1 MPTLRCPSCYYATTV
16 RKDSVE
22 GVSCEKCG
30 TNLFDYYYKGRS
42 ASEASLLISEK
53 GAEFK
58 KKKAKSERDYKK
70 KNGSKTLEQSS
81 EGHSKSMRN
90 VMSDKES
97 LTESVVAYTIVG
109 TILLSIYGGFQYFQL
124 RSGVQEST
132 IEMLNDNGYPGYTA
146 DGITLHLSAAFGGI
160 ATAKVFLKDNSGA
173 TQAIEVEVTQK
184 GIPILSIFT
193 GSEYYT
199 EISGLELMQLR

>member
-1 MPTLRCPSCYYATTV
+1 MPILRCPSCYYATTV
-16 RKDSVE
+16 RKDSIE
-22 GVSCEKCG
+22 GVSCEKCE

-42 ASEASLLISEK
+42 ASEATLLITEK

-70 KNGSKTLEQSS
+70 KNISETLKQSS
-81 EGHSKSMRN
+81 EGNPKSMRN
-90 VMSDKES
+90 VMSNKES
-97 LTESVVAYTIVG
+97 LTESVVGYIIAGAI
-109 TILLSIYGGFQYFQL
+109 ILSIYGGFQYFQL
-124 RSGVQEST
+124 RSGVQDST
-132 IEMLNDNGYPGYTA
+132 IEMLNDNGYPGYEA
-146 DGITLHLSAAFGGI
+146 DGITLPLSAAFGGI
-160 ATAKVFLKDNSGA
+160 TTAKVFLKDNSGS

-199 EISGLELMQLR
+199 EISGLELMQLK

>member
-1 MPTLRCPSCYYATTV
+1 MPILRCPSCYYATTV
-16 RKDSVE
+16 RKDSIE

-42 ASEASLLISEK
+42 ASEATLLITEK

-70 KNGSKTLEQSS
+70 KNISETLKQSS
-81 EGHSKSMRN
+81 EGNPKSMRN
-90 VMSDKES
+90 VMSNKES
-97 LTESVVAYTIVG
+97 LTESVVGYIIAGAI
-109 TILLSIYGGFQYFQL
+109 ILSIYGGFQYFQL
-124 RSGVQEST
+124 RSGVQDST
-132 IEMLNDNGYPGYTA
+132 IEMLNDNGYPGYEA
-146 DGITLHLSAAFGGI
+146 DGITLPLSAAFGGI
-160 ATAKVFLKDNSGA
+160 TTAKVFLKDNSGS

-199 EISGLELMQLR
+199 EISGLELMQLK

>member
-1 MPTLRCPSCYYATTV
+1 MPILRCPSCYYATTV
-16 RKDSVE
+16 RKDSIE

-42 ASEASLLISEK
+42 ASEATLLITEK

-70 KNGSKTLEQSS
+70 KNISEALKQSS
-81 EGHSKSMRN
+81 EGNPKSMRN
-90 VMSDKES
+90 VMSNKES
-97 LTESVVAYTIVG
+97 LTESVVGYIIGGAI
-109 TILLSIYGGFQYFQL
+109 ILSIYGGFQYFQL

-132 IEMLNDNGYPGYTA
+132 IEMLNDNGYPGYEA
-146 DGITLHLSAAFGGI
+146 DGITLPLSAAFGGI
-160 ATAKVFLKDNSGA
+160 TTAKVFLKDNSGS

-184 GIPILSIFT
+184 GIPILSVFT

-199 EISGLELMQLR
+199 EISGLELMQLK